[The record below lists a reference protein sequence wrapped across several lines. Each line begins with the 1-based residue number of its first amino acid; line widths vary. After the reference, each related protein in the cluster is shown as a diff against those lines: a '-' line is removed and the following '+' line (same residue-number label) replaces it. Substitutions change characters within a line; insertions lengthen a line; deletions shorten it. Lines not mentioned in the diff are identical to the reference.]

1 MNRAL
6 KRKQAL
12 KQKKEAKKLV
22 LSPASTGLTNEQLV
36 QLKNLMTLADTA
48 YAIGKFGEAEKACKL
63 ALAMYPKYADPLHLL
78 GGIALQMDK
87 YSEAALLFEK
97 ALSVAPDAPITLN
110 NYSIALKFL
119 NRHEEAL
126 VAINKSLRLKPN
138 YHEALNNKGSVL
150 TVLGK
155 MDESMPFFERA
166 VKANP
171 LFGKAYYNIATGH
184 KFKEGDKFSKLM
196 KSAEAKLSEMSETD
210 QMNMH
215 FGLGKYYEDIKD
227 YKVGF
232 GHYLKGNEIKRKSI
246 SYKVESAEDMMRKME
261 TVFPENGNWQE
272 RTEVGAQSDL
282 PIFVLGVPRSGTTL
296 TEQILASHP
305 EVFGAGELKLLSTA
319 ANGLAVNNS
328 GFFPT
333 EETVLKK
340 FEAEVRRRGNV
351 FIDELRKYDSKAKH
365 ITDKMPQ
372 NFRFIGLIHML
383 MPNAKIIHCR
393 RNPIDT
399 CLSNFR
405 ILFGEKMEYTYSL
418 QDMGRYYLAYDRL
431 MKHWEKVLPGRFL
444 TVQYEDVV
452 ADLEGQARRII
463 DHVGLEWDD
472 RCLDFHKTKR
482 NVHTASSTQVRQPIY
497 NSSIGRYERYGE
509 LLKPLLD
516 TLEPVLDN

>member
-22 LSPASTGLTNEQLV
+22 LSPASTGLTNEQLI
-36 QLKNLMTLADTA
+36 QLKKLMMLADAA
-48 YAIGKFGEAEKACKL
+48 YAEGKLPEAEKACKL
-63 ALAMYPKYADPLHLL
+63 ALSIYPKYADPYHLL

-87 YSEAALLFEK
+87 YTEAVMLFEK
-97 ALSVAPDAPITLN
+97 ALSIAPEAPISLN

-126 VAINKSLRLKPN
+126 TAINKSLRLKPN

-155 MDESMPFFERA
+155 MEESIPFFEKS

-184 KFKEGDKFSKLM
+184 KFKAGDKFSKLM
-196 KSAEAKLSEMSETD
+196 TSAEARISEMTETD
-210 QMNMH
+210 QMNLH
-215 FGLGKYYEDIKD
+215 FGLGKYYEDIKE
-227 YKVGF
+227 YKTGF
-232 GHYLKGNEIKRKSI
+232 KHYLKGNKLKRDSLD
-246 SYKVESAEDMMRKME
+246 YTVESAENMMRKLE
-261 TVFPENGNWQE
+261 QVFP
-272 RTEVGAQSDL
+272 VGGEWKDRSDVGSQSEL
-282 PIFVLGVPRSGTTL
+282 PIFVLGAPRSGTTL

-305 EVFGAGELKLLSTA
+305 DVFGAGELKLLNVA
-319 ANGLAVNNS
+319 ANGLTVNNN

-333 EETVLKK
+333 EADVLPK
-340 FEAEVRRRGNV
+340 FEAEVRRRGDV
-351 FIDELRKYDSKAKH
+351 FVDELRKYDPKAKH
-365 ITDKMPQ
+365 VTDKMPQ
-372 NFRFIGLIHML
+372 NFRYIGLIHML
-383 MPNAKIIHCR
+383 MPKAKIIHCR
-393 RNPIDT
+393 RNPVDT

-405 ILFGEKMEYTYSL
+405 ILFGEKMEYTYDL
-418 QDMGRYYLAYDRL
+418 EDVGRYYLAYDRL

-452 ADLEGQARRII
+452 ADVEGQARRLI
-463 DHVGLEWDD
+463 DYCGLEWDD
-472 RCLDFHKTKR
+472 ACLDFHKTKR

-497 NSSIGRYERYGE
+497 NSSVGRYERYGE

-516 TLEPVLDN
+516 TLAPVL